1 MENEVKCNISD
12 FILGGKSD
20 FTIFQEPDIQVKYR
34 VVLNDSGNVW
44 FVYTETEGSK
54 KVSYQGY
61 FTKSKPYTFKVGKK
75 PDIKINS
82 KAIKG
87 LMWVLNHASN
97 LPSTVHILHHGKC
110 SMCGRQLK
118 DAESLASGLG
128 PTCRKK
134 VKRFSK

>member
-1 MENEVKCNISD
+1 MKNEVKYNVLD

-34 VVLNDSGNVW
+34 VVSNDNGTVW
-44 FVYTETEGSK
+44 FVYTETKDSK

-61 FTKSKPYTFKVGKK
+61 FTKSIPYSFKVGKK
-75 PDIKINS
+75 PNIELNT

-87 LMWVLNHASN
+87 LMWVLNHANS
-97 LPSTVHILHHGKC
+97 LPNTEQILHHGQC

-128 PTCRKK
+128 PICRKK
-134 VKRFSK
+134 ARRK